1 MALVVCRRWDRS
13 NKMGGMDIRRRMLCC
28 RRRHLRRRWVVATTT
43 ASTETLVPITSTT
56 TTTTIIVESY
66 DNCNGMQPAVSMPI
80 LGFTVNITIQIT
92 ILPPLLQHRT
102 MTTTMTILP
111 FLGGN
116 DHPPPPL
123 TVVTDDTS
131 PSIPSPHS
139 NPHCPP
145 TTTPQY

>member
-102 MTTTMTILP
+102 MTTTMTNLP

-123 TVVTDDTS
+123 TVVTGDTS